1 MNNKTLSYKT
11 YYDKV
16 YGCFLGKCIGGT
28 AGGPAEGRK
37 ELLDYPLHEELLHM
51 VLPNDDL
58 DLQILWLE
66 LIEDKGFS
74 ITARNMADAF
84 YHKVPYGP
92 GEYAYFQKNFAHGVY
107 PPLSGSYNN
116 RYYKNG
122 MGCPIR
128 SEIWACLFPGA
139 DATRNAYVE
148 MDGSL
153 DHERDSIDAE
163 KFLAT
168 IESELFFAPDNAGME
183 AVRCAIETARAAL
196 PQGTKLTRMIS
207 DTLSWIDAGNS
218 WQMVRGLI
226 LRHYGH
232 ADCTNMYQN
241 IGFVLLTL
249 LYSGGDFREVVRLGL
264 ACGYDTDCIC
274 ATAASILGILWGAK
288 RLLENDGMTDT
299 GLQIEVGTRR
309 KTGSIAD
316 LAKDVCLLGL
326 QTGHFDDTIEITDAP
341 AVEHPVPTDDRTP
354 LVSVEATYQDDLPTV
369 SPLAP
374 TELFLTLTSHMDT
387 AQVVD
392 ITLTAPEGLTITPE
406 KLRLTLAPDEVVQL
420 ACRAEVLPETEILWQ
435 TNIFTVA
442 ITGDFGTVEDTF
454 GLVGCDLWYR
464 YGPFLANNKDI
475 SHVPPHEYYGRFLP
489 VDEGEN
495 GYDVTREFHLGGV
508 ADIHRAFADET
519 EPFVTVHSGDTGAA
533 HMAMFT
539 PELVAI
545 HEDLF
550 DTAKIQAYEGP
561 HIDYLCRTLISPTDR
576 KVEVAVGHTAPFVL
590 WVNGKKVGESDKTK
604 WWTLENLHFTV
615 ELKQGENTVILK
627 CAQQSDHAKYS
638 VVWRGVNWRW
648 RQYTDFGSKVETSKK

>member
-1 MNNKTLSYKT
+1 MRKSLSYNT

-66 LIEDKGFS
+66 VIEDKGYS
-74 ITARNMADAF
+74 ITARDMADEF

-92 GEYAYFQKNFAHGVY
+92 GEYAYFQKNYAHGIY
-107 PPLSGSYNN
+107 PPLSGKYNN

-139 DATRNAYVE
+139 DETRNAYVE

-168 IESELFFAPDNAGME
+168 IESELFFAPECNGVPDDEMRE
-183 AVRCAIETARAAL
+183 VRRAIEIARKQI
-196 PQGTKLTRMIS
+196 PSGTKLTSMIG
-207 DTLSWIDAGNS
+207 DTLAWIDAGNS

-226 LRHYGH
+226 LRKYGH

-241 IGFVLLTL
+241 IGFILLTL

-274 ATAASILGILWGAK
+274 ASAASILGVLKGAK
-288 RLLENDGMTDT
+288 QILADGMTDT

-316 LAKDVCLLGL
+316 LARDVCILGL
-326 QTGHFDDTIEITDAP
+326 QTEMFDDTITFPDAP
-341 AVEHPVPTDDRTP
+341 VVENPVPTNDRTP
-354 LVSVEATYQDDLPTV
+354 KITVEAAYQNDVPTI
-369 SPLAP
+369 SPLEPA
-374 TELFLTLTSHMDT
+374 EFVLTLTSHIDT
-387 AQVVD
+387 TEVVD
-392 ITLTAPEGLTITPE
+392 IALTAPVGLSITPE
-406 KLRLTLAPDEVVQL
+406 KLRLTMTPGEVVQL
-420 ACRAEVLPETEILWQ
+420 SCRAEVLPETEVLWQ
-435 TNIFTVA
+435 TNIFTVT
-442 ITGDFGTVEDTF
+442 ITGAFGSVSDTF
-454 GLVGCDLWYR
+454 GLVGCDIWHR
-464 YGPFLANNKDI
+464 YGPFLENIKDLT
-475 SHVPPHEYYGRFLP
+475 HVPPHEHYGNFFQLE
-489 VDEGEN
+489 EGEN
-495 GYDVTREFHLGGV
+495 GYDVTREYHLGGV
-508 ADIHRAFADET
+508 ADIHHAFADET
-519 EPFVTVHSGDTGAA
+519 EPFTVVKPATDCGMA
-533 HMAMFT
+533 HEAMFL
-539 PELVAI
+539 PETIAI

-550 DTAKIQAYEGP
+550 DIASIQAYEGA
-561 HIDYLCRTLISPTDR
+561 HVEYLCRTMISPEDR
-576 KVEVAVGHTAPFVL
+576 NVEIAVGHTAPFVL
-590 WVNGKKVGESDKTK
+590 WVNGEKIGESDKTK
-604 WWTLENLHFTV
+604 WWTLENLHYNV
-615 ELKQGENTVILK
+615 HLKKGENTVILK

-638 VVWRGVNWRW
+638 LVWRKPGCRW
-648 RQYTDFGSKVETSKK
+648 RQYTDFGSKI